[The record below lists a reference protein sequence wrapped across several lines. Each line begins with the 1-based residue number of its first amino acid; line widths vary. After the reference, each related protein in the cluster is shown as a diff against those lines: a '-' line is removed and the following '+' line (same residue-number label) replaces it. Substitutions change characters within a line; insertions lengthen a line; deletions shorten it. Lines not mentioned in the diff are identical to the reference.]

1 MPADPSGLRMTA
13 VPRSPSMLG
22 PTRGW
27 LLWIFLPL
35 LVLLIGCGQS
45 PEEESE
51 TQLTSSVSTAG
62 VTPSAEVAETPGPLV
77 DLWVSEE
84 DVSLEPLPL
93 RAGFPFTVT
102 AVVHNDAAIPA
113 MNVPV
118 VLYISAAQEQIGYSP
133 FLQQIT
139 VTVPA
144 SDSLPI
150 EVPVNWNFAGGE
162 HRVWIQ
168 VNRVPEAWEGH
179 TSPLAEA
186 DTGDNLA
193 LLDAV
198 VDPFDAYSSNLCSGR
213 VDVEIGPADILPEP
227 DRQRVLVLIHN
238 QGNRAVYNLPV
249 VVSGDQL
256 AAISY
261 TPIIAPCGGTAQVV
275 VNVDR
280 PFQMGESL
288 TVQINPADW
297 SGALEENDFKNNQVS
312 VSAGL
317 APGLALP
324 PGSGLEEYDF
334 ALSTADIETPELWM
348 VLVTVHNKGTRD
360 ADMVPIRIE
369 NEGGRKLLDAIPL
382 VQGEGSGIAAI
393 RVGYLWLP
401 GGTLTFTVNPQ
412 DAKGAYPEN
421 NRNNNVATFTLP

>member
-1 MPADPSGLRMTA
+1 M
-13 VPRSPSMLG
+13 
-22 PTRGW
+22 GW
-27 LLWIFLPL
+27 IWIPLVLLPL
-35 LVLLIGCGQS
+35 LLIGCGES
-45 PEEESE
+45 PEEEAE
-51 TQLTSSVSTAG
+51 ALLTGSVSAAG
-62 VTPSAEVAETPGPLV
+62 VTPSAEVAEPAGPLV
-77 DLWVSEE
+77 DLQIGEE
-84 DVSLEPLPL
+84 DISLEPLPL

-102 AVVHNDAAIPA
+102 AVVHNNAAIPA
-113 MNVPV
+113 VDVPI

-144 SDSLPI
+144 SDSLPV
-150 EVPVNWNFAGGE
+150 EVPVNWNFGGGE
-162 HRVWIQ
+162 HRIWIQ
-168 VNRVPEAWEGH
+168 LNLVPEAWQGR
-179 TSPLAEA
+179 SPPLAEA

-193 LLDAV
+193 LLDVV
-198 VDPFDAYSSNLCSGR
+198 VDPFDAYSSDLCSGR

-249 VVSGDQL
+249 VVSGDEL
-256 AAISY
+256 AAIGY
-261 TPIIAPCGGTAQVV
+261 TPAIPPCGGTAQVAV
-275 VNVDR
+275 EVDR
-280 PFQMGESL
+280 PFEAGESL
-288 TVQINPADW
+288 TVQINPSDW
-297 SGALEENDFKNNQVS
+297 SGALEESDFLNNQVS

-324 PGSGLEEYDF
+324 PGSGLEDYDF
-334 ALSTADIETPELWM
+334 ALATADIETPELWM
-348 VLVTVHNKGTRD
+348 VLVTVHNLGTRD

-382 VQGEGSGIAAI
+382 VQGEGSGVAAV

-412 DAKGAYPEN
+412 DAKGAYPES